1 MRMNLM
7 KIVSATALMLGLSVG
22 GAMAQ
27 NYPTKPITLILPLG
41 AGGSHDLNS
50 RVFTSIIPQY
60 INGQPMIVKLMPGA
74 SGQTGTAAAATAPA
88 DGYTLLF
95 SHNYFDQLQQHVAD
109 LPYNPTKDFVT
120 VARLNSARFCLI
132 VLANSP
138 HKTING
144 LLDFGR
150 ANPGK
155 LEFAHSG
162 QWGAGM
168 VPGAR
173 LLQWAKVDANMT
185 PYRGGGPS
193 LRALLAGDADFTVQL
208 PSTIA
213 GQGDNVRTLACV
225 RDEPVVGSPPTFKSI
240 GFPGELGEMHRII
253 MAPRGI
259 PADRLAALRAAFV
272 KLQEDKTYKRMMK
285 RLGEDTNLMDGAEY
299 EAERP
304 KQSEAY
310 KALVES
316 MTKG

>member
-1 MRMNLM
+1 MRMSLM
-7 KIVSATALMLGLSVG
+7 KVVSATTLMLGLSVG
-22 GAMAQ
+22 GAIAQ
-27 NYPTKPITLILPLG
+27 DYPNKPITLVLPMG

-50 RVFTSIIPQY
+50 RVFTSIIPKF
-60 INGQPMIVKLMPGA
+60 INQAMIVKLMPGA
-74 SGQTGTAAAATAPA
+74 SGQTGTAAVASAPA

-95 SHNYFDQLQQHVAD
+95 SHNYFDQLQQHVKK
-109 LPYNPTKDFVT
+109 LPYEPTKDFVT

-173 LLQWAKVDANMT
+173 LLSWAKVNANMT

-213 GQGDNVRTLACV
+213 GQGDKVRTLACV
-225 RDEPVVGSPPTFKSI
+225 RDEPVVGSPPTFKSL

-259 PADRLAALRAAFV
+259 PADRLALLRAAFV

-299 EAERP
+299 EMLRP
-304 KQSEAY
+304 K
-310 KALVES
+310 
-316 MTKG
+316 